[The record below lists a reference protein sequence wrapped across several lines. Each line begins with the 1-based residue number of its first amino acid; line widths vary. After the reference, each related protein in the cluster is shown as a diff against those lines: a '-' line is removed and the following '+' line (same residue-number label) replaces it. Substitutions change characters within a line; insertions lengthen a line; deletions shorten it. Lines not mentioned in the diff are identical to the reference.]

1 MTRTGSSTLQRC
13 SFCRRSQEEVH
24 RLIAGPDN
32 VFICDECVA
41 LCQEILDE
49 EPRPSEVD
57 FALEAIPTP
66 SEIFEKLNEYVVGQE
81 RAKKVLS
88 VAVYNHY
95 KRIRSQ
101 ARSSDVEL
109 QKSNIL
115 LIGPTG
121 CGKTLLAQT
130 LAKILNVPFTIAD
143 ATSLT
148 EAGYVGEDVEN
159 ILLHLIQAADYD
171 IARAEKGI
179 VYIDEIDKIARKS
192 GDNPSITR
200 DVSGE
205 GVQQALLKIIE
216 GTVANVPPQGGR
228 KHPHQEFIQINTT
241 NILFICGGAFDNLE
255 DIIAKRVE
263 EKSRIGFAGVREMVE
278 TASSMPAR
286 LDPDDKNERE
296 LLRVEREMRRKA
308 RLLQE
313 VTPDDLL
320 KYGMIP
326 EFVGRI
332 PVVVSLEPLDREM
345 MKRILIEPKNALTK
359 QFQRLFALD
368 NVELVFTEDA
378 LEAAATEAFKRKTG
392 ARGLRTIL
400 EEALLDVMYEIP
412 SRPEIKKCI
421 VDADAILG
429 RRAPL
434 LLTQADHVVPPSD
447 LKETA

>member
-1 MTRTGSSTLQRC
+1 
-13 SFCRRSQEEVH
+13 VH

-49 EPRPSEVD
+49 EPRKRDVE
-57 FALEAIPTP
+57 FGMEAIPTP
-66 SEIFEKLNEYVVGQE
+66 SEIFAKLNEYVVGQE

-95 KRIRSQ
+95 KRIRSH
-101 ARSSDVEL
+101 SGGSDVEL

-115 LIGPTG
+115 LLGPTG

-159 ILLHLIQAADYD
+159 ILLHLIQAADFD
-171 IARAEKGI
+171 IARAERGI

-216 GTVANVPPQGGR
+216 GSVANVPPQGGR
-228 KHPHQEFIQINTT
+228 KHPHQEFIQLNTA

-255 DIIAKRVE
+255 DIIARRIE
-263 EKSRIGFAGVREMVE
+263 EKSRIGFASAREEQSEQTPAVRESE
-278 TASSMPAR
+278 
-286 LDPDDKNERE
+286 LDRAERE
-296 LLRVEREMRRKA
+296 LQRVEREMRRKS
-308 RLLQE
+308 RLLCE
-313 VTPDDLL
+313 LTPDDLL
-320 KYGMIP
+320 QYGMIP
-326 EFVGRI
+326 EFIGRI
-332 PVVVSLEPLDREM
+332 PVMVNLEPLDREM
-345 MKRILIEPKNALTK
+345 MKRILVEPKNSLTK

-368 NVELVFTEDA
+368 GVELVFTEDA
-378 LEAAATEAFKRKTG
+378 LAAAAVEAFKRKTG

-400 EEALLDVMYEIP
+400 EESLLDGMYEIP
-412 SRPEIKKCI
+412 SRPEIKKCV

-434 LLTQADHVVPPSD
+434 LLTQSDHAVPSDD